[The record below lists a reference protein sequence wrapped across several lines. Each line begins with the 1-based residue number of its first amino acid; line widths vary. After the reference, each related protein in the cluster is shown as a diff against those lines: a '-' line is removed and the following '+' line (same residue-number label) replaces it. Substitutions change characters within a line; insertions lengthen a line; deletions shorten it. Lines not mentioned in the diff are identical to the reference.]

1 MTVIQDPAQ
10 RIDVLRRRIED
21 ANYRYHV
28 LDEPQIPDADY
39 DRLLRELDEL
49 EAKYPDLL
57 TPDSPTQRVG
67 APVSSLLA
75 VKHHSPMLSLGNAFT
90 ENEVVD
96 FDRRIR
102 ERLSQSDVD
111 SIQYSAEIKFDGLA
125 ISLTYVDG
133 ILRRAVTRGD
143 GMFGE
148 DVTHSVRTAGGIPP
162 RLRGKV
168 PDSGVI
174 EVRGEVYMPRASF
187 ERYNEQALLNNA
199 KTLAN
204 PRNAAAGAVRQLDPK
219 ESKKRGLRFF
229 AYGGVDLER
238 LTLTGTQSDVLQLL
252 RDFGFPV
259 AKETSVVLGAA
270 GCLDFYKKIQD
281 KRDSLPYD
289 IDGVVYKVDR
299 SDWREILGFVSRA
312 PRWAIAHK
320 FPAQEQSTTV
330 EAIEIQIGRTGAA
343 TPVARLKPVHVAGVI
358 VTNATL
364 HNSDQIAR
372 LDVRVGDTVIVRR
385 AGDVIPEVVSVIK
398 QFRPNDKLRISL
410 PFIRKLSFIDK
421 GKKRDRRSLNEKRKF
436 FELMLGDV
444 AQAEG
449 LGIPQLVKALD
460 SGARWAG
467 FSNNKSRSL
476 SFFRSRMMRAGL
488 LPFMSLDNFS
498 QTQPFLMPKSCP
510 VCGSEIVREEG
521 EAVWRCSGELTC
533 PAQRKEAFRHFVSR
547 RAMDVD
553 GLGEKFIEVLVDSGV
568 VQGVAD
574 LYLLSVDQ
582 LLQLRLIS
590 TAESPHAFL
599 REAREH
605 LATGAYAQ
613 MENTVVSIGVDLA
626 GEREVPQTWQA
637 DLLRA
642 GLPAFDWNRKKIATK
657 WAENLIEAIEKS
669 RDTTLE
675 RFLFALGIEHVG
687 ESTAKAL
694 SAWFGDLELI
704 RHLPWPLFKRVPDI
718 GGEVARSLGHFLD
731 QPGNQQAIDDLLQ
744 RGVRIGDAHPP
755 SPKLRDALS
764 FASVLEDM
772 DIPKVT
778 PVRAQQLAAAV
789 DSFDA
794 LRSAGADALLQAGVP
809 AAVVASVQQWL
820 DRLENAALASAAQQA
835 METVLSRLPEADAL
849 PTGPLD
855 GQTVVITGTL
865 AALTRDAA
873 KQRLEALGAK
883 VAGSV
888 SKKTAFLVAGEEAGS
903 KLDKAQSLGVDI
915 WDEVRLLAFLGEH
928 GQQP

>member
-1 MTVIQDPAQ
+1 MTASPDPAQ
-10 RIDVLRRRIED
+10 RIDALRRRIED

-28 LDEPQIPDADY
+28 LDEPQMADADY
-39 DRLLRELDEL
+39 DKLMREL
-49 EAKYPDLL
+49 EALERAHPELASA
-57 TPDSPTQRVG
+57 DSPTQRVG
-67 APVSSLLA
+67 HLA
-75 VKHHSPMLSLGNAFT
+75 ASRFAEVRHALPMLSLGNAFSDEEVT
-90 ENEVVD
+90 EFV
-96 FDRRIR
+96 RRIS
-102 ERLSQSDVD
+102 ERLEVKQPLF
-111 SIQYSAEIKFDGLA
+111 SAEPKLDGLA
-125 ISLTYVDG
+125 ISLRYENGEFVQG
-133 ILRRAVTRGD
+133 ATRGD
-143 GMFGE
+143 GATGE
-148 DVTHSVRTAGGIPP
+148 DVSANLRTVKAIPL
-162 RLRGKV
+162 RLRGEGWPQV
-168 PDSGVI
+168 L
-174 EVRGEVYMPRASF
+174 EVRGEVYMPRAAF
-187 ERYNEQALLNNA
+187 EAYNAQMRAQGG
-199 KTLAN
+199 KVLAN
-204 PRNAAAGAVRQLDPK
+204 PRNGAAGSLRQLDARITAQRPL
-219 ESKKRGLRFF
+219 SFF
-229 AYGGVDLER
+229 AYGVGEVSEGALPQTHSAI
-238 LTLTGTQSDVLQLL
+238 LAQL
-252 RDFGFPV
+252 RAWGFPV
-259 AKETSVVLGAA
+259 SALVEVVQGSDGLLAYYQRIGAA
-270 GCLDFYKKIQD
+270 
-281 KRDSLPYD
+281 RDGLAFD
-289 IDGVVYKVDR
+289 IDGVVYKLD
-299 SDWREILGFVSRA
+299 DLAGQREMGFVSRA

-364 HNSDQIAR
+364 HNADQIAR

-385 AGDVIPEVVSVIK
+385 AGDVIPEVAAVVAD
-398 QFRPNDKLRISL
+398 QRP
-410 PFIRKLSFIDK
+410 P
-421 GKKRDRRSLNEKRKF
+421 GT
-436 FELMLGDV
+436 
-444 AQAEG
+444 QAWQM
-449 LGIPQLVKALD
+449 P
-460 SGARWAG
+460 
-467 FSNNKSRSL
+467 
-476 SFFRSRMMRAGL
+476 
-488 LPFMSLDNFS
+488 
-498 QTQPFLMPKSCP
+498 TQCP
-510 VCGSEIVREEG
+510 VCGSQIVREEG
-521 EAVWRCSGELTC
+521 QAVWRCSGELTC

-553 GLGEKFIEVLVDSGV
+553 GLGEKFIEVLVDSGLV
-568 VQGVAD
+568 KGVAD

-605 LATGAYAQ
+605 LASGAYAQ
-613 MENTVVSIGVDLA
+613 LETSVVDIGVDLA
-626 GEREVPQTWQA
+626 GERDVPQTWQA

-642 GLPAFDWNRKKIATK
+642 GLPRFDWNRKKIATK
-657 WAENLIEAIEKS
+657 WAENLIEAIETS

-718 GGEVARSLGHFLD
+718 GGEVARSLGHFFD
-731 QPGNQQAIDDLLQ
+731 QAGNQQAIDDLLQ
-744 RGVRIGDAHPP
+744 RGVRIGDTHPP

-764 FASVLEDM
+764 FARVLEDM

-789 DSFDA
+789 DSFAA
-794 LRSAGADALLQAGVP
+794 LRTAGADALQQAGVP
-809 AAVVASVQQWL
+809 APVVAALLQWL
-820 DRLENAALASAAQQA
+820 DRPENTVLANAAQQA
-835 METVLSRLPEADAL
+835 METVLARLPQADAL
-849 PTGPLD
+849 QTGPLD

-903 KLDKAQSLGVDI
+903 KLDKAQSLGVEI
-915 WDEVRLLAFLGEH
+915 WDEARLLAFLGDH